1 MDLSEQSYLR
11 SIDLIYD
18 AVEHPGRWKAFYEE
32 LQSALDVKS
41 IHVLALD
48 KRHGT
53 LSYSD
58 GANMPVEGELAYMQ
72 QYRFID
78 PRLPVVL
85 ERPLGGWTH
94 CHEILSEEVVARHP
108 FYQEFL
114 IPHDRRYMSACKLVD
129 APEATVVLATLSSER
144 EGPLGADALA
154 FVDRLLPHFRR
165 ACRIAL
171 QNFVYSTQA
180 LVGHMLV
187 DKLRQ
192 PVILMSTAGEVM
204 HTNEAARELL
214 RSTSLVRVEDGRL
227 QLPKAGLRELLR
239 GCEAAEQAVKMR
251 AAAGEQAAPPRGDGA
266 FQSLRVAEKDGYE
279 SLYAFYT
286 VLSPQGAMGTFGL
299 RPVVMLMFYHP
310 RSAPG
315 IDAELLYAVFNLTPA
330 EARIATLLADGLSLK
345 QIAQAQG
352 VQHETVRKQLQSVYQ
367 KTSTNRQ
374 PELIRLLLHL
384 PHTAVQA

>member
-1 MDLSEQSYLR
+1 MQSSEPSLLR
-11 SIDLIYD
+11 FIDLIYD
-18 AVEHPGRWKAFYEE
+18 AVEHPPRWKAFYEE
-32 LQSALDVKS
+32 LQAAIDVKS

-85 ERPLGGWTH
+85 ERPLGEWTH
-94 CHEILSEEVVARHP
+94 CHEVVSEEVVARHP

-129 APEATVVLATLSSER
+129 APEATVVLATLSGR
-144 EGPLGADALA
+144 DQGPLPPAAVGFLEQ
-154 FVDRLLPHFRR
+154 LLPHFRR

-204 HTNEAARELL
+204 HANEAAGELL
-214 RSTSLVRVEDGRL
+214 RSTTLVRVEDGRL
-227 QLPKAGLRELLR
+227 QLPARHQQDLLR
-239 GCEAAEQAVKMR
+239 GCEAAEQALKMR
-251 AAAGEQAAPPRGDGA
+251 VAAGQHDARGDGQ
-266 FQSLRVAEKDGYE
+266 FQSLHMVERDERE

-310 RSAPG
+310 ASAPA

-330 EARIATLLADGLSLK
+330 EARIAIQLAEGKPLK

-352 VQHETVRKQLQSVYQ
+352 VQHETVRKHLQAIYQ
-367 KTSTNRQ
+367 KTATNRQ